1 MFFNPLFYLFALPGL
16 LLGLW
21 AQSRVKGAFN
31 KYSKVRT
38 ERGLTGAQI
47 ARALLDSQ
55 GLHDVIVEETQAGT
69 LSDHYDPRSKTL
81 RLSPEVYRT
90 PSVAAAGVAA
100 HEMGHAVQD
109 DKGYAPLQ
117 LRSALVPAASFG
129 SSLAPLIFFAGLML
143 QMFGIPTIGN
153 SVAWIGVILFG
164 AAVVFTLITLPVEFD
179 ASKRA
184 KQLLKT
190 QGVLIGND
198 EARGVDKVLDAAALT
213 YVAAA
218 VAAVGQ
224 LLYYVFIL
232 MGSGRR
238 R

>member
-1 MFFNPLFYLFALPGL
+1 MLYNPLFYLFALPGL

-21 AQSRVKGAFN
+21 AQARVKSAFQ
-31 KYSKVRT
+31 KYSQVRT
-38 ERGLTGAQI
+38 DRNLTGAQV
-47 ARALLDSQ
+47 ARLLLDSQ
-55 GLHDVIVEETQAGT
+55 GLQDVHIEESQGGT

-81 RLSPEVYRT
+81 RLSPEVYRV

-100 HEMGHAVQD
+100 HEMGHALQD
-109 DKGYAPLQ
+109 SRGYAPLQ

-143 QMFGIPTIGN
+143 QLFGIPTIGN
-153 SVAWIGVILFG
+153 GIAWAGVALFG

-179 ASKRA
+179 ASRRA
-184 KQLLKT
+184 KDLLKT
-190 QGVLIGND
+190 QGLLIGND
-198 EARGVDKVLDAAALT
+198 EATGVDKVLDAAALT

-232 MGSGRR
+232 MGSRR

>member
-1 MFFNPLFYLFALPGL
+1 MFFFNPLFYVFALPGL

-21 AQSRVKGAFN
+21 AQSRVKSAF
-31 KYSKVRT
+31 KEYSNVRT
-38 ERGLTGAQI
+38 DRGLTGAQV
-47 ARALLDSQ
+47 ARTLLDSQ
-55 GLHDVIVEETQAGT
+55 GLYDVAVEESDAGM
-69 LSDHYDPRSKTL
+69 LSDHYDPRSKVL
-81 RLSPEVYRT
+81 RLSQDVYRT

-109 DKGYAPLQ
+109 ARGYAPLQ

-143 QMFGIPTIGN
+143 QVFGIGSIGY

-184 KQLLKT
+184 KQLLKS
-190 QGVLIGND
+190 QGVLIGN
-198 EARGVDKVLDAAALT
+198 EAKGVDKVLDAAALT

-218 VAAVGQ
+218 VAAIGQ
-224 LLYYVFIL
+224 LIYYVFIL
-232 MGSGRR
+232 MGAGNRR
-238 R
+238 